1 MGEMRQIVWD
11 QRRGAAENARRELP
25 GLVSS
30 YFSYVRGE
38 LANDPTP
45 AALHRLRLA
54 TKRLRYTIE
63 LFRPCYGPGLETR
76 LEVLRKVQQ
85 RLGDLN
91 DCVAAWNLLSKAMS
105 HSPQRARVGKFLD
118 RQARRQADDFRKEW
132 RKLFEAPGR
141 EEWWTG
147 YLARQ
152 ARVRAKVNET
162 RGKSATGGIA
172 ASQTAAG

>member
-1 MGEMRQIVWD
+1 MRQIVWNP
-11 QRRGAAENARRELP
+11 RRSAAENARRELP
-25 GLVSS
+25 RLVSS
-30 YFSYVRGE
+30 YFSYVRAE
-38 LANDPTP
+38 LAKDPAP
-45 AALHRLRLA
+45 AELHRLRLA
-54 TKRLRYTIE
+54 TKRLRYTLE

-105 HSPQRARVGKFLD
+105 RSPQRARVGKFLD
-118 RQARRQADDFRKEW
+118 QQAQRQANDFRKEW
-132 RKLFEAPGR
+132 RKLFEAPGC

-152 ARVRAKVNET
+152 ARVPAKAART
-162 RGKSATGGIA
+162 RGKSAAGGIA
-172 ASQTAAG
+172 ASRMGAA

>member
-11 QRRGAAENARRELP
+11 QRRSVAENARRELP
-25 GLVSS
+25 RVVSS
-30 YFSYVRGE
+30 YFSYVREE
-38 LANDPTP
+38 LAKDPAP

-85 RLGDLN
+85 RLGELN
-91 DCVAAWNLLSKAMS
+91 DCVAAWSLLSKGVS
-105 HSPQRARVGKFLD
+105 RSPQRARAGKFLD
-118 RQARRQADDFRKEW
+118 QQAQRQANDFRKEW

-141 EEWWTG
+141 EEWWTS

-152 ARVRAKVNET
+152 AHTPAKVSGT
-162 RGKSATGGIA
+162 RQKSAARETA
-172 ASQTAAG
+172 ASRVGAG